1 MKIKQIRSAT
11 NKIFYGG
18 KTFLL
23 DPWLEQQYGS
33 VPQPVSAG

>member
-18 KTFLL
+18 KTFRKLQ
-23 DPWLEQQYGS
+23 EQVAHFS
-33 VPQPVSAG
+33 